1 MLIYEYLN
9 NFLNICYRYS
19 PSWEDDGLYLSCRS
33 ANAEYPDITREDGY
47 ILDIKCK
54 SACYRKH
61 LNSRNLKQE

>member
-9 NFLNICYRYS
+9 DLLNICYRYS

-54 SACYRKH
+54 
-61 LNSRNLKQE
+61 